1 MASGKVGKKPKDNFC
16 QRMDIIHK
24 KTALK
29 ALSVVL
35 FYSLFFHFRWNF
47 PGISQQGV
55 PFSGPGLPLSFAAPN
70 IEQQPG
76 PRTAKP
82 ATPMPKTWV
91 ELVDYHGYQYGN
103 FFVKS

>member
-1 MASGKVGKKPKDNFC
+1 MARSPKTTFVSAWTSFT
-16 QRMDIIHK
+16 K